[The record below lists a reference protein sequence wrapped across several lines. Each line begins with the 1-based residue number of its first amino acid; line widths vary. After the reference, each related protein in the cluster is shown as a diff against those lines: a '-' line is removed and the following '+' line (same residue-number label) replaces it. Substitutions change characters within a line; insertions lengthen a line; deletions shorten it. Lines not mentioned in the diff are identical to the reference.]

1 MPRPARKSTLQA
13 KRSSRALRA
22 TAALDS
28 PAVRDTHDP
37 RSGPA
42 PAPASPLPADVA
54 RQAQREMDRLR
65 RLPAGA
71 PEAGLVRAYLHWL
84 WSMPWEARVSEE
96 ARLPHVESFLEH
108 EHLGM
113 RKAKERIVEYLAV
126 RRLKP
131 DLPGPAL
138 CLVGPPGTGKSSI
151 GETVARALARPFARI
166 SVSGSSDA
174 AELIGEART
183 APGAQPGK
191 IARALRDAG
200 VGNPV
205 LMIDGIDRL
214 SGEAGLGVAEVL
226 LELLDP
232 ESSAHFTDHYL
243 GLPID
248 LSHAILLLCANQLEH
263 VPDALQER
271 IEVIEVPG
279 YSEDEKIEIAQ
290 RFLVPRQ
297 LGEHGLGPRDLV
309 LQDEALRAMV
319 RHWTLEAGVRGLA
332 RQLATVCR
340 KVARARAMGETKR
353 HLVTAARLEGYLG
366 SRLYQPEMAGKD
378 DEVGVATGLAWTAAG
393 GEILVV
399 EALRMPGSGRV
410 TLTGQLGEVMKE
422 SVQAAHSY
430 VRSRADDLEIE
441 AEAFSASDIHIHFPA
456 GGVPKDGPSAGMT
469 VGLVIAS
476 VLSDR
481 PIRHDVALTGEVSLR
496 GKVLVVGGMREKALA
511 AYRAG
516 IRTLVF
522 PAANLKDLADI
533 PSDVRARLEMVPVE
547 TMDQVFDLALSRVI
561 VPQRV
566 GSQFVIPGEAPEAA
580 EPAADLTASG
590 RRRIVIEPDGDE

>member
-1 MPRPARKSTLQA
+1 MQA

-22 TAALDS
+22 TSALDAPVTRNGDEPRHAPGQS
-28 PAVRDTHDP
+28 PM
-37 RSGPA
+37 
-42 PAPASPLPADVA
+42 SPLPAEVA
-54 RQAQREMDRLR
+54 RRSQREMDRLR

-71 PEAGLVRAYLHWL
+71 PEAGQIRAYLQWL
-84 WSMPWEARVSEE
+84 WSMPWEASVSEE
-96 ARLPHVESFLEH
+96 ADLPRVESVLEH

-113 RKAKERIVEYLAV
+113 RKAKERIIEYLAV

-151 GETVARALARPFARI
+151 GATVARALARPFARI
-166 SVSGSSDA
+166 SVSGTSDA
-174 AELIGEART
+174 AELVGDART

-191 IARALRDAG
+191 IVRALREAG
-200 VGNPV
+200 ARNPV

-214 SGEAGLGVAEVL
+214 SGEGGLGVAEVL

-243 GLPID
+243 GLSID
-248 LSHAILLLCANQLEH
+248 LSHAILLLCANHLEQ

-290 RFLVPRQ
+290 RFLVPRS
-297 LGEHGLGPRDLV
+297 LAEHGLAPRDLV
-309 LQDEALRAMV
+309 LQDEALRAMI

-340 KVARARAMGETKR
+340 KVARARAMGRTKR
-353 HLVTAARLEGYLG
+353 HLVTVPRLEEYLG
-366 SRLYQPEMAGKD
+366 SRLYQPEMAGKE
-378 DEVGVATGLAWTAAG
+378 DEVGVAMGLAWTAAG

-399 EALRMPGSGRV
+399 EALRMPGAGRV
-410 TLTGQLGEVMKE
+410 TLTGQLGEVMRE

-522 PAANLKDLADI
+522 PAANVKDLADI
-533 PSDVRARLEMVPVE
+533 PTDVRAHLELVPVE

-566 GSQFVIPGEAPEAA
+566 GSQFVIPGEEPEAEDA
-580 EPAADLTASG
+580 HEDLKPTG
-590 RRRIVIEPDGDE
+590 RRRILIDPDDEE

>member
-1 MPRPARKSTLQA
+1 MPRPARNRTLQA
-13 KRSSRALRA
+13 KRPPRALRA
-22 TAALDS
+22 TSALDAPLS
-28 PAVRDTHDP
+28 REREAP
-37 RSGPA
+37 RAGA
-42 PAPASPLPADVA
+42 GQAPASPLPAEVA
-54 RQAQREMDRLR
+54 RQSQRELDRLR

-71 PEAGLVRAYLHWL
+71 PEAGQIRTYLQWL
-84 WSMPWEARVSEE
+84 WSMPWESLVSEE
-96 ARLPHVESFLEH
+96 ADLPHVESVLDH
-108 EHLGM
+108 DQLGM
-113 RKAKERIVEYLAV
+113 HKAKERIVEYLAV

-151 GETVARALARPFARI
+151 GATVARALARPFARI
-166 SVSGSSDA
+166 SVSGTSDA
-174 AELIGEART
+174 AELIGDARS

-191 IARALRDAG
+191 IVRALREAG
-200 VGNPV
+200 ARNPV
-205 LMIDGIDRL
+205 LMIDGMDRL
-214 SGEAGLGVAEVL
+214 VGEGGLGVAEVL

-248 LSHAILLLCANQLEH
+248 LSHAILLLCANHLEQ

-279 YSEDEKIEIAQ
+279 YSEDEKIEIAR
-290 RFLVPRQ
+290 RFLIPRQ
-297 LGEHGLGPRDLV
+297 LVEHGLAPRDLV
-309 LQDEALRAMV
+309 IQEDALRAMI
-319 RHWTLEAGVRGLA
+319 RHWTLEAGVRGLV

-340 KVARARAMGETKR
+340 KVARARVMGQGRR
-353 HLVTAARLEGYLG
+353 HLVTPPKLEGYLG
-366 SRLYQPEMAGKD
+366 SRLFQPEMAGKD
-378 DEVGVATGLAWTAAG
+378 DEVGVAMGLAWTAAG

-399 EALRMPGSGRV
+399 EALRMPGAGRV
-410 TLTGQLGEVMKE
+410 TLTGQLGEVMRE

-441 AEAFSASDIHIHFPA
+441 AEAFSGSDIHIHFPA

-516 IRTLVF
+516 IRMLIF
-522 PAANLKDLADI
+522 PAANVKDLADI
-533 PSDVRARLEMVPVE
+533 PADVRSRLELVPVDS
-547 TMDQVFDLALSRVI
+547 MDQVFDLALSRVI

-566 GSQFVIPGEAPEAA
+566 GSQFVIPGE
-580 EPAADLTASG
+580 EPAGEERPADLTETG
-590 RRRIVIEPDGDE
+590 RRRILVDDEDE